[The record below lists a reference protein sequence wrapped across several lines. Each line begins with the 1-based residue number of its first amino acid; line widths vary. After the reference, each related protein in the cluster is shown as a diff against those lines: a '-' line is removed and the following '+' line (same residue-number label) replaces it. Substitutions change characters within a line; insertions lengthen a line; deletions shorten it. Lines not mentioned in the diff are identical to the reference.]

1 MNKIAVCKVDHDSMN
16 EVVVEPFLV
25 VPGVPEGVARRL
37 RTPARPGRLV
47 LPGHVLPRP
56 GRASLVLRRRRRR
69 KRKRG
74 WRPGRGVRAEGGGA
88 AAVRR
93 LRLQRGELRQGR
105 EVLRRLR
112 AAVPVH
118 GVKIE

>member
-37 RTPARPGRLV
+37 RTPARPRGLV

-56 GRASLVLRRRRRR
+56 RRARLALRRRRGRR
-69 KRKRG
+69 GR
-74 WRPGRGVRAEGGGA
+74 RPRLRPQGGGA

-93 LRLQRGELRQGR
+93 VRLQGRELRQGG

-112 AAVPVH
+112 ATVPVH
-118 GVKIE
+118 GVSNGLMGR